1 MSSPDRLIRLA
12 EAANLLALNKD
23 VVRDMADAGK
33 IPHVKTPGGHRRF
46 RLSDIHEMMGIADVN
61 GSANIGRKVFRDD
74 DGFIVGL
81 DRSVAATPERIDALK
96 VFSNNQI

>member
-1 MSSPDRLIRLA
+1 MVIRRVHRGLY
-12 EAANLLALNKD
+12 EASD
-23 VVRDMADAGK
+23 G
-33 IPHVKTPGGHRRF
+33 RR
-46 RLSDIHEMMGIADVN
+46 INADVN

>member
-1 MSSPDRLIRLA
+1 MSKEESLV
-12 EAANLLALNKD
+12 
-23 VVRDMADAGK
+23 VVR
-33 IPHVKTPGGHRRF
+33 VTETEF
-46 RLSDIHEMMGIADVN
+46 ELSDGRIFEHLEPLDGSIVSGRRVHRGLYEASDGRRINADVN